1 MFTAGVELATCV
13 ANCFKGTSISK
24 FVVASKVVTCVLGEE

>member
-13 ANCFKGTSISK
+13 ANCFKGTSVSK
-24 FVVASKVVTCVLGEE
+24 FVVASKAVTRAVGEE